1 MTDEK
6 LIYLVDDDK
15 DFREATCEFLEAEG
29 FPTVAFEQGDAMLAQ
44 LDPEWNGIILCDFRM
59 QNMDGL
65 AVLEAAR
72 KSAPGVPFVMLTG
85 HGDLRT
91 AIAATRAGAYDF
103 LEKPVQPDYLL
114 SLLRRGLKV
123 RKLAVENSRLRRRVA
138 RYSDMRSRL
147 IGTSKAMKACRNELL
162 NVTPLP
168 VTVTLHGEAG
178 TGKELGA
185 RTIHEFSE
193 LTGEFHTINCATA
206 TIDSLRAELE
216 RQTDPQDTL
225 FMRSLHQMDAF
236 LQSHL
241 AEFLRQGQRPRVI
254 VSMIGDPDAHMASG
268 VLTRE
273 LYYLINV
280 ATICLP
286 PLRSR
291 DRDIFILLES
301 FLRTG
306 AARLGKSLPHVD
318 TALIE
323 RFRAHDWPGNVRE
336 LRNVADRL
344 VIGLPVDLKATARD
358 AGLTMSYDEAMRDFE
373 RSLLERTL
381 VETGGHKGDA
391 AAILSI
397 PRKRLYL
404 RLKAVGL
411 SE

>member
-29 FPTVAFEQGDAMLAQ
+29 FPTAAFEQGDAMLAQ

-59 QNMDGL
+59 QKMDGL

-114 SLLRRGLKV
+114 SLLHRGLKV
-123 RKLAVENSRLRRRVA
+123 RKLAVENNRLRRRVA

-168 VTVTLHGEAG
+168 VTVTLYGEAG

-185 RTIHEFSE
+185 RTIHEFS
-193 LTGEFHTINCATA
+193 ATA

-291 DRDIFILLES
+291 DRDIFILLEN

-306 AARLGKSLPHVD
+306 AARLGKRLPHVD

-391 AAILSI
+391 AAMLSI